1 MLVVKDRII
10 SRMGLKAGLGEGN
23 HKESLLLQNYYLFDL
38 AIIISLNPVEMGAAG
53 HGFIGT
59 SRR

>member
-1 MLVVKDRII
+1 
-10 SRMGLKAGLGEGN
+10 MGLKAGLGEGN